1 MVSAR
6 RLYRLNLALA
16 ALGVFAV
23 IAVLGTALS
32 TLSLAPPPVEE
43 LLAACGHILPAEPS
57 LLAAALLGLAGLALI
72 VIVRGARS
80 ALRQSRDQL
89 RLRAGLRLAIAGE
102 LDARAVRLFESSR
115 PQAFCAGLLRPR
127 VFLSAAARD
136 RLCDTE
142 LRAVLAHEDH
152 HVRRRDP
159 LRLFAARVLADALF
173 FVPALSR
180 LERRYAELAELAADE
195 AAVRAAGSAALASAL
210 LKLGASD
217 HSEATVGLAPE
228 RVDHLCG
235 APTRWRLELRALG
248 LSLLA
253 ITGIAGVAVSAGVAA
268 GGVRV
273 EALAIVVQSCM
284 VLMFAVPVAAI
295 AGLWWRRNVDPSPG
309 L

>member
-43 LLAACGHILPAEPS
+43 LLAACGRILPTEPS
-57 LLAAALLGLAGLALI
+57 LLAAALLGLAALALL

-89 RLRAGLRLAIAGE
+89 RLRAGLRLAVADE
-102 LDARAVRLFESSR
+102 LDGRAFRLFESSR
-115 PQAFCAGLLRPR
+115 AQAFCAGLLRPR
-127 VFLSAAARD
+127 VFLSAAGRE
-136 RLCDTE
+136 RLSDTE

-159 LRLFAARVLADALF
+159 LRLFAARILADALF

-195 AAVRAAGSAALASAL
+195 AAVRAAGSSALASAL

-253 ITGIAGVAVSAGVAA
+253 ITGVAGVAVSAGVAA

-273 EALAIVVQSCM
+273 EVLAIAVQSCM
-284 VLMFAVPVAAI
+284 ILMLAAAVAAI
-295 AGLWWRRNVDPSPG
+295 AGLWGRRNADLSSG
-309 L
+309 R